1 MKKVLFATTAL
12 VATTGMAAAEVS
24 FGGFG
29 RFGLF
34 YDEGND
40 PDVRIEQRFRLTATG
55 TTTSDNGLEF
65 EGRIRFQ
72 TDDQSSGASNVANN
86 SAAGFAVSSGGFR
99 LDVGHVSDVIDS
111 GDVVDYYGYG
121 VGLTSFAEQS
131 SGFGLPVG
139 GFGTGDEDVAPTIK
153 LRYTA
158 GDFTVSASITDD
170 AEISSTSLS
179 VVTDTEVADAVAD
192 GGDPLASAGGTVL
205 AAGDSLSS
213 TVAESAEEWQIGF
226 GYNFGNYSVGVAFG
240 NEDKTTVTTDVVN
253 GIEEAAVS
261 ENSDNDF
268 WAISFGGEIGAFAF
282 SILIA
287 DDDSGADTK
296 YGVSAKYDVGAATEI
311 RFAFADNGVDTDDE
325 TIAIGFRHS
334 LGGGVSLRG
343 GVGQNTDG
351 DTVAD
356 LGVIFNF

>member
-12 VATTGMAAAEVS
+12 IATTGMAAAEVS

-29 RFGLF
+29 RFGLL

-40 PDVRIEQRFRLTATG
+40 SATTDELRIEQRFRLTATG

-72 TDDQSSGASNVANN
+72 TDDQAQGNSNVANN
-86 SAAGFAVSSGGFR
+86 SAAGFAVSTGGFR

-111 GDVVDYYGYG
+111 GDVVDYYGFG
-121 VGLTSFAEQS
+121 VGLTSSIEQS
-131 SGFGLPVG
+131 TSFGLPASGFGTSDP
-139 GFGTGDEDVAPTIK
+139 GTGIAPTVK

-170 AEISSTSLS
+170 SALVTS
-179 VVTDTEVADAVAD
+179 DTSDTAQ
-192 GGDPLASAGGTVL
+192 AGTRVL
-205 AAGDSLSS
+205 
-213 TVAESAEEWQIGF
+213 EQREEYQIGF

-240 NEDKTTVTTDVVN
+240 NEDSDITTQTIDAAGAVTAEVASAGV
-253 GIEEAAVS
+253 
-261 ENSDNDF
+261 DNDF
-268 WAISFGGEIGAFAF
+268 YALSFGGEIGAFAF

-287 DDDSGADTK
+287 DYDANPDTS
-296 YGVSAKYDVGAATEI
+296 YGFSVKYDVGAATEI
-311 RFAFADNGVDTDDE
+311 RFAFADAGDGAADE
-325 TIAIGFRHS
+325 ESYGIGFRHS

-343 GVGQNTDG
+343 GVGEIQG
-351 DTVAD
+351 DTFAD
-356 LGVIFNF
+356 LGVVFNF